1 MPGGYRMIRYPPVVL
16 NQQEVDSVTAVNRK
30 KVRPKSFERK
40 LERTAYL
47 FIMPAAIL
55 LIIFCI
61 VPMLGSFFVS
71 TQKMGVDLS
80 KAEFVGL
87 DNYTKALSDRRFLQ
101 SVGISLKYTAVEVP
115 LQMIIGLVLSALLAK
130 NTVLNKLFRSI
141 YFLPVVASAVTVGV
155 TWQLVLHSNIG
166 IFTYWLK
173 LLGMKDANLLNNTS
187 TALYVVVF
195 VAIWK
200 TFGISAII
208 LVSAIQ
214 NISDSLFEAAA
225 MDGAGK
231 IRQFFSVTLPSIMPS
246 FWFLLMTR
254 IIGSLQ
260 MFDIVYTMT
269 GGGPSRSTTTMVVYI
284 YDQAFN
290 SMNKMGYSTAMS
302 EFLFVG
308 IMAITIVMYI
318 IMDRT
323 SD

>member
-1 MPGGYRMIRYPPVVL
+1 MTVMASKPRR
-16 NQQEVDSVTAVNRK
+16 R
-30 KVRPKSFERK
+30 RSFERR

-47 FIMPAAIL
+47 FLLPAAVL
-55 LIIFCI
+55 LIIFCV
-61 VPMLGSFFVS
+61 VPMIGSFYVS

-80 KAEFVGL
+80 RAEFVGL
-87 DNYTKALSDRRFLQ
+87 DNYVKALSDRRFIQ
-101 SVGISLKYTAVEVP
+101 SIGTTLKYTAVEVP
-115 LQMIIGLVLSALLAK
+115 LQMIIGVLLSAILAR
-130 NTVLNKLFRSI
+130 NTRVNKLFRGI

-155 TWQLVLHSNIG
+155 TWQLVMHSNVG

-173 LLGMKDANLLNNTS
+173 LLGVPDANLLNNTK

-214 NISDSLFEAAA
+214 NIPDSLFEAAA
-225 MDGAGK
+225 MDGAGTV
-231 IRQFFSVTLPSIMPS
+231 RQFFSITLPSIMPS

-290 SMNKMGYSTAMS
+290 SMNKMGYATAMS
-302 EFLFVG
+302 EFLFAF
-308 IMAITIVMYI
+308 IMLITMGMYYL
-318 IMDRT
+318 MNKTAD
-323 SD
+323 

>member
-1 MPGGYRMIRYPPVVL
+1 M
-16 NQQEVDSVTAVNRK
+16 TAVNRK

-101 SVGISLKYTAVEVP
+101 SVEISLKYTAIEVP

-173 LLGMKDANLLNNTS
+173 LLGMKDANLLNNTQ

-290 SMNKMGYSTAMS
+290 SMNKTGYSTAMS
-302 EFLFVG
+302 EFLFAG
-308 IMAITIVMYI
+308 IMVVTIVMYT
-318 IMDRT
+318 IMDKT

>member
-1 MPGGYRMIRYPPVVL
+1 MPGGYRMIRYPPIVL
-16 NQQEVDSVTAVNRK
+16 NQQEVDSVTTVNRK

>member
-1 MPGGYRMIRYPPVVL
+1 M
-16 NQQEVDSVTAVNRK
+16 TAVNRK

-55 LIIFCI
+55 LIVFCI

-101 SVGISLKYTAVEVP
+101 SVGISLKYTAIEVP

-173 LLGMKDANLLNNTS
+173 LLGMKDANLLNNTQ

-290 SMNKMGYSTAMS
+290 SMNKTGYSTAMS
-302 EFLFVG
+302 EFLFAG
-308 IMAITIVMYI
+308 IMVVTIAMYT
-318 IMDRT
+318 IMDKT

>member
-1 MPGGYRMIRYPPVVL
+1 MTVI
-16 NQQEVDSVTAVNRK
+16 QRK
-30 KVRPKSFERK
+30 APRPRSFEKK

-47 FIMPAAIL
+47 FILPSALL
-55 LIIFCI
+55 LIVFCI
-61 VPMLGSFFVS
+61 VPMLGSFYVS
-71 TQKMGVDLS
+71 LQKMGVDLS

-87 DNYTKALSDRRFLQ
+87 DNYTRALKDRRFLQ
-101 SVGISLKYTAVEVP
+101 SIGITLTYTGIEVP
-115 LQMIIGLVLSALLAK
+115 LQMVIGVLLSALLAK
-130 NTVLNKLFRSI
+130 NTFLNKLFRSI

-173 LLGMKDANLLNNTS
+173 LLGFADVNLLNDTT
-187 TALYVVVF
+187 TAIYVVVF

-214 NISDSLFEAAA
+214 NIPDSLFEAASI
-225 MDGAGK
+225 DGAGK
-231 IRQFFSVTLPSIMPS
+231 IRQFFSVTLPGIMPS

-254 IIGSLQ
+254 LIGSLQ

-284 YDQAFN
+284 YEQAFN
-290 SMNKMGYSTAMS
+290 SMNKTGYATAMS
-302 EFLFVG
+302 EFLFAG
-308 IMAITIVMYI
+308 IMAITILMYY
-318 IMDRT
+318 IMNKT

>member
-1 MPGGYRMIRYPPVVL
+1 MTVI
-16 NQQEVDSVTAVNRK
+16 QRK
-30 KVRPKSFERK
+30 VPRPRSFERK

-47 FIMPAAIL
+47 FILPAALL
-55 LIIFCI
+55 LIVFCI
-61 VPMLGSFFVS
+61 VPMLGSFYVS
-71 TQKMGVDLS
+71 MQKMGVDLS

-87 DNYTKALSDRRFLQ
+87 DNYTRALKDRKFIQ
-101 SVGISLKYTAVEVP
+101 SIGITLNYTLVEVP
-115 LQMIIGLVLSALLAK
+115 LQMVIGVLLSALLAK
-130 NTVLNKLFRSI
+130 NTRLNKLFRSI

-155 TWQLVLHSNIG
+155 TWQLTLHSNIG

-173 LLGMKDANLLNNTS
+173 LLGMPDANLLNNTT
-187 TALYVVVF
+187 TAIYVVVF

-214 NISDSLFEAAA
+214 NIPDSLFEAASI
-225 MDGAGK
+225 DGAGK
-231 IRQFFSVTLPSIMPS
+231 IRQFFSVTLPGIMPS

-290 SMNKMGYSTAMS
+290 SMNKMGYATAMS
-302 EFLFVG
+302 EFLFAG
-308 IMAITIVMYI
+308 IMAVTILMYY
-318 IMDRT
+318 IMNKT

>member
-1 MPGGYRMIRYPPVVL
+1 MTAIGY
-16 NQQEVDSVTAVNRK
+16 K
-30 KVRPKSFERK
+30 KSRPKSFERK
-40 LERTAYL
+40 LEKTAYL
-47 FIMPAAIL
+47 FILPAAVL
-55 LIIFCI
+55 LIIFNI
-61 VPMLGSFFVS
+61 VPMLGSFYVS
-71 TQKMGVDLS
+71 MQKMGVDLS
-80 KAEFVGL
+80 MAQFVGL
-87 DNYTKALSDRRFLQ
+87 DNYVKALSDRRFIQ
-101 SVGISLKYTAVEVP
+101 SIFITLKYTAIEVP
-115 LQMIIGLVLSALLAK
+115 LQMVIGVLLSALLAK
-130 NTVLNKLFRSI
+130 NSPLNKLFRSI

-173 LLGMKDANLLNNTS
+173 LLGVADANLLNNTG
-187 TALYVVVF
+187 TAIYVVVF

-214 NISDSLFEAAA
+214 NIPDSLFEASAI
-225 MDGAGK
+225 DGAGK

-284 YDQAFN
+284 YEQAFN
-290 SMNKMGYSTAMS
+290 SMNKTGYATAMS
-302 EFLFVG
+302 EFLFAG
-308 IMAITIVMYI
+308 IMFVTCVMYY
-318 IMDRT
+318 IMNKT

>member
-1 MPGGYRMIRYPPVVL
+1 MIRYPPVVL

-290 SMNKMGYSTAMS
+290 SMNKTGYSTAMS

-308 IMAITIVMYI
+308 IMATTIVMYI

>member
-1 MPGGYRMIRYPPVVL
+1 M
-16 NQQEVDSVTAVNRK
+16 TAAVK
-30 KVRPKSFERK
+30 KRRRSRSFERK
-40 LERTAYL
+40 LERTAYV
-47 FIMPAAIL
+47 FIAPAAIL

-61 VPMLGSFFVS
+61 VPMLGSVYVS
-71 TQKMGVDLS
+71 MQKMGVDLS
-80 KAEFVGL
+80 KAEYVGL
-87 DNYTKALSDRRFLQ
+87 DNYTKALADRRFIQ
-101 SVGISLKYTAVEVP
+101 SIGITLRYTAIEVP
-115 LQMIIGLVLSALLAK
+115 LQMVIGVVLSALLAK
-130 NTVLNKLFRSI
+130 NTLINRIMRSI

-155 TWQLVLHSNIG
+155 TWQLVMHSNIG

-173 LLGMKDANLLNNTS
+173 QLGVADPNWLNNTG

-214 NISDSLFEAAA
+214 NVPDSLFEAAA
-225 MDGAGK
+225 IDGAGK
-231 IRQFFSVTLPSIMPS
+231 IRQFFSVTLPSVMPS

-290 SMNKMGYSTAMS
+290 SMNKTGYATAMS
-302 EFLFVG
+302 EFLFVF
-308 IMAITIVMYI
+308 IMFITIIMYT
-318 IMDRT
+318 IMNKT
-323 SD
+323 SDY

>member
-1 MPGGYRMIRYPPVVL
+1 MIRYPLVVL

-290 SMNKMGYSTAMS
+290 SMNKTGYSTAMS

>member
-1 MPGGYRMIRYPPVVL
+1 MPGGYRMIRYPLVVL

-290 SMNKMGYSTAMS
+290 SMNKTGYSTAMS

>member
-1 MPGGYRMIRYPPVVL
+1 MIAIG
-16 NQQEVDSVTAVNRK
+16 SRK
-30 KVRPKSFERK
+30 PHSMSFEKK
-40 LERTAYL
+40 LEKTAYL
-47 FIMPAAIL
+47 FILPAALL
-55 LIIFCI
+55 LIVFCI
-61 VPMLGSFFVS
+61 VPMLGSFYVS

-87 DNYTKALSDRRFLQ
+87 DNYIRALSDRRFIQ
-101 SVGISLKYTAVEVP
+101 SISITLKYTAIEVP
-115 LQMIIGLVLSALLAK
+115 LQMVKGVLLSALLAK
-130 NTVLNKLFRSI
+130 NTLLNKLFRSI

-173 LLGMKDANLLNNTS
+173 WLGFTDVNLLNNTN
-187 TALYVVVF
+187 TAIYVVVF

-214 NISDSLFEAAA
+214 NIPDSLFEASAI
-225 MDGAGK
+225 DGAGK
-231 IRQFFSVTLPSIMPS
+231 IRQFFAVTLPGIMPS

-284 YDQAFN
+284 YEQAFN
-290 SMNKMGYSTAMS
+290 SMNKTGYATAMS
-302 EFLFVG
+302 EFLFAG
-308 IMAITIVMYI
+308 IMLVTCVMYY
-318 IMDRT
+318 IMNKT

>member
-1 MPGGYRMIRYPPVVL
+1 MIRYPPVVL
-16 NQQEVDSVTAVNRK
+16 NQQEVDSVTTVNRK

-290 SMNKMGYSTAMS
+290 SMNKTGYSTAMS

>member
-1 MPGGYRMIRYPPVVL
+1 MTSIGSRRL
-16 NQQEVDSVTAVNRK
+16 RS
-30 KVRPKSFERK
+30 KSFERK

-55 LIIFCI
+55 LIVFCI
-61 VPMLGSFFVS
+61 VPMLGSFWVS
-71 TQKMGVDLS
+71 MQKMGVDLS
-80 KAEFVGL
+80 QAEFVGL
-87 DNYTKALSDRRFLQ
+87 DNYTKALSDRRFIQ
-101 SVGISLKYTAVEVP
+101 SVGITLKYTAVEVP
-115 LQMIIGLVLSALLAK
+115 LQMIIGVLLSALLAK
-130 NTVLNKLFRSI
+130 NTILNKLFRSI

-173 LLGMKDANLLNNTS
+173 CMGFSDVNLLNNTG
-187 TALYVVVF
+187 TAIYVVVF

-208 LVSAIQ
+208 LVAAIQ
-214 NISDSLFEAAA
+214 NIPDSLFEASAL
-225 MDGAGK
+225 DGAGK
-231 IRQFFSVTLPSIMPS
+231 VRQFFSVTLPSIMPS

-290 SMNKMGYSTAMS
+290 SMNKTGYATAMS
-302 EFLFVG
+302 EFLFAG
-308 IMAITIVMYI
+308 IMLVTAVMYY
-318 IMDRT
+318 IMNKT

>member
-1 MPGGYRMIRYPPVVL
+1 MPGGCRIVRYPPVVL
-16 NQQEVDSVTAVNRK
+16 NQQEVDAVTAVNRK

-55 LIIFCI
+55 LIVFCI

-101 SVGISLKYTAVEVP
+101 SVGISLKYTAIEVP

-173 LLGMKDANLLNNTS
+173 LLGMKDANLLNNTQ

-290 SMNKMGYSTAMS
+290 SMNKTGYSTAMS
-302 EFLFVG
+302 EFLFAG
-308 IMAITIVMYI
+308 IMVVTIAMYT
-318 IMDRT
+318 IMDKT

>member
-1 MPGGYRMIRYPPVVL
+1 MTVI
-16 NQQEVDSVTAVNRK
+16 QRK
-30 KVRPKSFERK
+30 VPRPRSFERK

-47 FIMPAAIL
+47 FILPAALL
-55 LIIFCI
+55 LIVFCI
-61 VPMLGSFFVS
+61 VPMLGSFYVS
-71 TQKMGVDLS
+71 MQKMGVDLS

-87 DNYTKALSDRRFLQ
+87 DNYTRALKDRKFIQ
-101 SVGISLKYTAVEVP
+101 SIGITLNYTLVEVP
-115 LQMIIGLVLSALLAK
+115 LQMVIGVLLSALLAK
-130 NTVLNKLFRSI
+130 NTRLNKLFRSI

-155 TWQLVLHSNIG
+155 TWQLTLHSNIG

-173 LLGMKDANLLNNTS
+173 LLGMPDANLLNNTT
-187 TALYVVVF
+187 TAIYVVVF

-214 NISDSLFEAAA
+214 NIPDSLFEAASI
-225 MDGAGK
+225 DGAGK
-231 IRQFFSVTLPSIMPS
+231 IRQFFSVTLPGIMPS

-254 IIGSLQ
+254 LIGSLQ

-284 YDQAFN
+284 YEQAFN
-290 SMNKMGYSTAMS
+290 SMNKTGYATAMS
-302 EFLFVG
+302 EFLFAG
-308 IMAITIVMYI
+308 IMAITVLMYY
-318 IMDRT
+318 IMNKT

>member
-1 MPGGYRMIRYPPVVL
+1 M
-16 NQQEVDSVTAVNRK
+16 TAAVK
-30 KVRPKSFERK
+30 KRRRSRSFERK
-40 LERTAYL
+40 LERTAYV
-47 FIMPAAIL
+47 FIAPAAIL

-61 VPMLGSFFVS
+61 VPMLGSVYVS
-71 TQKMGVDLS
+71 MQKMGVDLS
-80 KAEFVGL
+80 KAEYVGL
-87 DNYTKALSDRRFLQ
+87 DNYTKALADRRFIQ
-101 SVGISLKYTAVEVP
+101 SIGITLRYTAIEVP
-115 LQMIIGLVLSALLAK
+115 LQMVIGVVLSALLAK
-130 NTVLNKLFRSI
+130 NTLINRIMRSI

-155 TWQLVLHSNIG
+155 TWQLVMHSNIG

-173 LLGMKDANLLNNTS
+173 QLGVTDPNWLNNTG

-214 NISDSLFEAAA
+214 NVPDSLFEAAA
-225 MDGAGK
+225 IDGAGK
-231 IRQFFSVTLPSIMPS
+231 IRQFFSVTLPSVMPS

-290 SMNKMGYSTAMS
+290 SMNKTGYATAMS
-302 EFLFVG
+302 EFLFVF
-308 IMAITIVMYI
+308 IMFITIIMYT
-318 IMDRT
+318 IMNKT
-323 SD
+323 SDY

>member
-1 MPGGYRMIRYPPVVL
+1 M
-16 NQQEVDSVTAVNRK
+16 TAIGRK
-30 KVRPKSFERK
+30 APKPRSFERK

-47 FIMPAAIL
+47 FILPAALL
-55 LIIFCI
+55 LIVFCI
-61 VPMLGSFFVS
+61 VPMVASFWVS

-80 KAEFVGL
+80 KAQFVGL
-87 DNYTKALSDRRFLQ
+87 DNFTKALKDRRFLQ
-101 SVGISLKYTAVEVP
+101 SIEISLKYTAIEVP
-115 LQMIIGLVLSALLAK
+115 LQMVIGVFLSALLAR
-130 NTVLNKLFRSI
+130 NTFLNKLFRGI

-155 TWQLVLHSNIG
+155 TWQLVLHSNVG

-173 LLGMKDANLLNNTS
+173 LIGAADANLLNNTT
-187 TALYVVVF
+187 TALGVVVF

-214 NISDSLFEAAA
+214 NIPDSLFEAASI
-225 MDGAGK
+225 DGANK
-231 IRQFFSVTLPSIMPS
+231 VRQFWHVTLPGIMPS

-290 SMNKMGYSTAMS
+290 SMNKMGYATAMS
-302 EFLFVG
+302 EFLFAG
-308 IMAITIVMYI
+308 IMAVTIVMYY
-318 IMDRT
+318 IMNKT

>member
-1 MPGGYRMIRYPPVVL
+1 M
-16 NQQEVDSVTAVNRK
+16 TAIGSRK
-30 KVRPKSFERK
+30 PRSRSFERK

-55 LIIFCI
+55 LIVFCI
-61 VPMLGSFFVS
+61 VPMLGSFWVS

-80 KAEFVGL
+80 KAQFVGL
-87 DNYTKALSDRRFLQ
+87 DNYTKALSDRRFIQ
-101 SVGISLKYTAVEVP
+101 SIGITLKYTAIEVP
-115 LQMIIGLVLSALLAK
+115 LQMIIGVLLSALLAK
-130 NTVLNKLFRSI
+130 NTPLNKLFRSI

-173 LLGMKDANLLNNTS
+173 WMGVADPNLLNNTG
-187 TALYVVVF
+187 TAIYVVVF

-214 NISDSLFEAAA
+214 NIPDSLFEASAI
-225 MDGAGK
+225 DGAGK

-284 YDQAFN
+284 YEQAFN
-290 SMNKMGYSTAMS
+290 SMNKTGYATAMS
-302 EFLFVG
+302 EFLFAG
-308 IMAITIVMYI
+308 IMLVTCVMYY
-318 IMDRT
+318 IMNKT

>member
-115 LQMIIGLVLSALLAK
+115 LQMIIGLILSALLAK

-290 SMNKMGYSTAMS
+290 SMNKTGYSTAMS

>member
-1 MPGGYRMIRYPPVVL
+1 
-16 NQQEVDSVTAVNRK
+16 
-30 KVRPKSFERK
+30 
-40 LERTAYL
+40 
-47 FIMPAAIL
+47 
-55 LIIFCI
+55 
-61 VPMLGSFFVS
+61 
-71 TQKMGVDLS
+71 
-80 KAEFVGL
+80 
-87 DNYTKALSDRRFLQ
+87 
-101 SVGISLKYTAVEVP
+101 
-115 LQMIIGLVLSALLAK
+115 
-130 NTVLNKLFRSI
+130 
-141 YFLPVVASAVTVGV
+141 
-155 TWQLVLHSNIG
+155 
-166 IFTYWLK
+166 
-173 LLGMKDANLLNNTS
+173 MKDANLLNNTS

-290 SMNKMGYSTAMS
+290 SMNKTGYSTAMS

>member
-1 MPGGYRMIRYPPVVL
+1 MPGGYRIIRYPPVVL

-290 SMNKMGYSTAMS
+290 SMNKTGYSTAMS
-302 EFLFVG
+302 EFLFAG
-308 IMAITIVMYI
+308 IMVVTIAMYT
-318 IMDRT
+318 IMDKT

>member
-1 MPGGYRMIRYPPVVL
+1 M
-16 NQQEVDSVTAVNRK
+16 TAVTVKKRK
-30 KVRPKSFERK
+30 KSRSFERR
-40 LERTAYL
+40 LEKTAYA
-47 FIMPAAIL
+47 FIAPAAIL

-61 VPMLGSFFVS
+61 VPMVASFYIS

-87 DNYTKALSDRRFLQ
+87 DNYTKSLSDRRFIQ
-101 SVGISLKYTAVEVP
+101 SILVSLRYTAIEVP
-115 LQMIIGLVLSALLAK
+115 LQMVIGVVLSALLAK
-130 NTVLNKLFRSI
+130 NTFLNKLFRGI

-155 TWQLVLHSNIG
+155 TWQLVMHSNIG

-173 LLGMKDANLLNNTS
+173 LMGVADPNWLNNTS

-214 NISDSLFEAAA
+214 NIPDSLFEAAA
-225 MDGAGK
+225 IDGAGK
-231 IRQFFSVTLPSIMPS
+231 VRQFFSVTLPSVMPS

-290 SMNKMGYSTAMS
+290 SMNKTGYATAMS
-302 EFLFVG
+302 EFLFLF
-308 IMAITIVMYI
+308 IMLITIVMYT
-318 IMDRT
+318 IMNKT

>member
-1 MPGGYRMIRYPPVVL
+1 MIRYPPIVL

-30 KVRPKSFERK
+30 KVCPKSFERK

-290 SMNKMGYSTAMS
+290 SMNKTGYSTAMS

>member
-1 MPGGYRMIRYPPVVL
+1 M
-16 NQQEVDSVTAVNRK
+16 TAIGQRK
-30 KVRPKSFERK
+30 PRPRSFERK

-47 FIMPAAIL
+47 FIMPAALL
-55 LIIFCI
+55 LIVFCI
-61 VPMLGSFFVS
+61 VPMLGSIYVS
-71 TQKMGVDLS
+71 MQKMGVDLS

-87 DNYTKALSDRRFLQ
+87 DNYTKALKDRRFMQSIGITLQ
-101 SVGISLKYTAVEVP
+101 YTAIEVP
-115 LQMIIGLVLSALLAK
+115 LQMVIGVLLSALLAK
-130 NTVLNKLFRSI
+130 NTRLNKLFRSI

-173 LLGMKDANLLNNTS
+173 GLGFADANLLNDTS
-187 TALYVVVF
+187 TALGVVVF

-214 NISDSLFEAAA
+214 NIPDSLFEAAA
-225 MDGAGK
+225 IDGAGK
-231 IRQFFSVTLPSIMPS
+231 VRQFFSVTLPSIMPS

-290 SMNKMGYSTAMS
+290 SMNKTGYATAMS
-302 EFLFVG
+302 EFLFAF
-308 IMAITIVMYI
+308 IMLVTIVMYY
-318 IMDRT
+318 IMNKT

>member
-1 MPGGYRMIRYPPVVL
+1 MIRYPPVVL

-155 TWQLVLHSNIG
+155 AWQLVLHSNIG

>member
-1 MPGGYRMIRYPPVVL
+1 M
-16 NQQEVDSVTAVNRK
+16 TAIGSR
-30 KVRPKSFERK
+30 RPRSRSFERK

-47 FIMPAAIL
+47 FILPAAVL
-55 LIIFCI
+55 LIVFCI
-61 VPMLGSFFVS
+61 VPMLGSFWVS
-71 TQKMGVDLS
+71 MQKMGVDLS
-80 KAEFVGL
+80 QAEFVGL
-87 DNYTKALSDRRFLQ
+87 DNYTKALSDRRFIQ
-101 SVGISLKYTAVEVP
+101 SVGITLKYTAIEVP
-115 LQMIIGLVLSALLAK
+115 LQMIIGVLLSALLAK
-130 NTVLNKLFRSI
+130 NSPLNKLFRSI

-173 LLGMKDANLLNNTS
+173 WMGVADANLLNNTG
-187 TALYVVVF
+187 TAIYVVVF

-214 NISDSLFEAAA
+214 NIPDSLFEASAI
-225 MDGAGK
+225 DGAGK

-284 YDQAFN
+284 YEQAFN
-290 SMNKMGYSTAMS
+290 SMNKTGYATAMS
-302 EFLFVG
+302 EFLFAG
-308 IMAITIVMYI
+308 IMLVTCVMYY
-318 IMDRT
+318 IMNKT

>member
-1 MPGGYRMIRYPPVVL
+1 MTAIGIRKPR
-16 NQQEVDSVTAVNRK
+16 SR
-30 KVRPKSFERK
+30 SFERK

-55 LIIFCI
+55 LIVFCI
-61 VPMLGSFFVS
+61 VPMLGSFWVS

-80 KAEFVGL
+80 KAQFVGL
-87 DNYTKALSDRRFLQ
+87 DNYTKALSDRRFIQ
-101 SVGISLKYTAVEVP
+101 SIGITLKYTAIEVP
-115 LQMIIGLVLSALLAK
+115 LQMIIGVLLSALLAK
-130 NTVLNKLFRSI
+130 NTPLNKLFRSI
-141 YFLPVVASAVTVGV
+141 YFLPVVTSAVTVGV

-173 LLGMKDANLLNNTS
+173 WLGVADPNLLNNTG
-187 TALYVVVF
+187 TAIYVVVF

-214 NISDSLFEAAA
+214 NIPDSLFEASAI
-225 MDGAGK
+225 DGAGK

-290 SMNKMGYSTAMS
+290 SMNKTGYATAMS
-302 EFLFVG
+302 EFLFAG
-308 IMAITIVMYI
+308 IMLVTCVMYY
-318 IMDRT
+318 IMNKT

>member
-173 LLGMKDANLLNNTS
+173 LLGMKEANLLNNTS

-290 SMNKMGYSTAMS
+290 SMNKTGYSTAMS